1 MLGVPK
7 SDRAKGPRLHLQGRL
22 AAMKAEQVPKRD
34 SPKITPSVDPS
45 ASNVAA
51 SKLSRAQA
59 LLRKAV
65 KKGLVLHGTQAYKDT
80 ALGHSC
86 EEEPNNL
93 HCMLKA
99 HAKRK
104 VAGPNAAQVA
114 KQRALARVKSRSRRR
129 RGIHYQHY
137 IYHQQQQQQQQQQSG
152 GEEKDMA
159 EEKHFDFPKAAPL
172 EGVMEP
178 KRTHPVAMPMVEAI
192 GITIVATLL
201 VAGGGTFYFQT
212 RKEQRRNQL
221 QAMSSSSMSG
231 FADRDI

>member
-1 MLGVPK
+1 
-7 SDRAKGPRLHLQGRL
+7 
-22 AAMKAEQVPKRD
+22 MKAEQVPKRD

-137 IYHQQQQQQQQQQSG
+137 IYHQQQRQQQQQQQRRRRRRRPTNNS
-152 GEEKDMA
+152 
-159 EEKHFDFPKAAPL
+159 FDCAKIAALTRIPAASIASTTGNTNAL
-172 EGVMEP
+172 PCEP
-178 KRTHPVAMPMVEAI
+178 
-192 GITIVATLL
+192 
-201 VAGGGTFYFQT
+201 
-212 RKEQRRNQL
+212 RK
-221 QAMSSSSMSG
+221 
-231 FADRDI
+231 